1 MSTSTHVIL
10 VTGHAGAGKTTL
22 ARSIA
27 QKTKGVL
34 LDKDSM
40 FSHFVHKMLLEAGEH
55 PHTRDSAYYTDVIRE
70 REYASLCKT
79 ISDNIG
85 VAQWVIAAAPWTHVS
100 VDELQNIGSMLIA
113 KGATVHIVWVG
124 AEEDVQKENLTSRGY
139 FRDRNKLANWEEY
152 RDGLEDNPAASL
164 LADYIIDNKEH
175 SPEALER
182 LRNNCADGVIAGVML
197 DH

>member
-22 ARSIA
+22 AHSIA

-85 VAQWVIAAAPWTHVS
+85 VAQWVVAAAPWTHVS
-100 VDELQNIGSMLIA
+100 VEELQNIRSMLIA

-124 AEEDVQKENLTSRGY
+124 VAPDVQKENLTSRGY
-139 FRDRNKLANWEEY
+139 FQDRNKLANWDEY
-152 RDGLEDNPAASL
+152 QDGLEDAPAVSL

-182 LRNNCADGVIAGVML
+182 LRNNCADGVIAEVML

>member
-34 LDKDSM
+34 LDKDTM

-85 VAQWVIAAAPWTHVS
+85 VAQWVIAAAPWAHVS
-100 VDELQNIGSMLIA
+100 IEELQNIRSMFIA

-124 AEEDVQKENLTSRGY
+124 VAPDVQKENLTSRGY
-139 FRDRNKLANWEEY
+139 FQDRNKLESWEEY

-164 LADYIIDNKEH
+164 LADFSTNNWQH
-175 SPEALER
+175 SPEGLER
-182 LRNNCADGVIAGVML
+182 LKSKDADSIIAGVML
-197 DH
+197 NH